1 MVNRGRHKKQKDF
14 ITNLKQ
20 FASTNKDKVYAK
32 VISNGHVI
40 ETFYPLIDNWSY
52 PALLEWITLLSD
64 LYPNWDSIYLND
76 YRFDFKKLRNE
87 SRKT

>member
-1 MVNRGRHKKQKDF
+1 MNRGRHKKQKDF

-32 VISNGHVI
+32 AMSNGHVI
-40 ETFYPLIDNWSY
+40 ETFYPLIQNWSY
-52 PALLEWITLLSD
+52 SALLEWITLLSD
-64 LYPNWDSIYLND
+64 LYPSWDSIYLND

-87 SRKT
+87 PWKA

>member
-1 MVNRGRHKKQKDF
+1 MANRGRHKKQKDF

-20 FASTNKDKVYAK
+20 FASINKDKVCAK
-32 VISNGHVI
+32 VMSNGYVI
-40 ETFYPLIDNWSY
+40 ETFYPLIQNWSY
-52 PALLEWITLLSD
+52 HALLEWMTLLSD
-64 LYPNWDSIYLND
+64 LYPSWDSIYLND